1 MVDMSVQPFPG
12 VLEYS
17 AIPKMAVPP
26 AVAGDDGNGG
36 STGGNGGDDGDG
48 GGSGGAVVPYWLAPQ
63 LQPMLQLLSHSALWA
78 LHPSSQLSVPELSSQ
93 LSLHV

>member
-1 MVDMSVQPFPG
+1 MGRKP
-12 VLEYS
+12 E
-17 AIPKMAVPP
+17 
-26 AVAGDDGNGG
+26 
-36 STGGNGGDDGDG
+36 
-48 GGSGGAVVPYWLAPQ
+48 AVVRGHGPRLACFAAPYWLAPQ

>member
-1 MVDMSVQPFPG
+1 MSVPSSDVVDMSVQPFPG

-48 GGSGGAVVPYWLAPQ
+48 GGSGGAVVPVRART
-63 LQPMLQLLSHSALWA
+63 HR
-78 LHPSSQLSVPELSSQ
+78 
-93 LSLHV
+93 